1 MLLTLIY
8 FAAKFWA
15 HACLCKK
22 SYIKEIGDDNDFFDW
37 YAAKRGFD
45 LWSKKLK
52 IIPTIGILT

>member
-8 FAAKFWA
+8 FAAKFLA
-15 HACLCKK
+15 HAYLCKK
-22 SYIKEIGDDNDFFDW
+22 SDVEKDEDSNDFFDW

-52 IIPTIGILT
+52 IISMIDI